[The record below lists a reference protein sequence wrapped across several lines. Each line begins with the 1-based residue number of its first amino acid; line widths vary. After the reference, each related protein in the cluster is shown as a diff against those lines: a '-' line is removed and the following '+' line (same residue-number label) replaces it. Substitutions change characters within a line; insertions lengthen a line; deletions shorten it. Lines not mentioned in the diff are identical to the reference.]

1 MRHKELLYRDSTW
14 AFALL
19 LPNIIVFL
27 TFSLIPLICSFFIS
41 FTEWD
46 LLTPMEWIGF
56 ANYKELLGDEIFL
69 KSLWNTVYFTIGSVP
84 LGIIISLFL
93 AVIVNQRIKG
103 IKIFRA
109 AFFLPVVASWIAVGL
124 VWMWL
129 FNKEFG
135 LINYFLH
142 LFGIQ
147 GPGWLSTLEWSMP
160 SIIIVAIW
168 KGLGFNML
176 LFLAGLQG
184 IPESYYEAADIDGA
198 KWFGKFLH
206 ITIPGLS
213 NTTLF
218 VVIISVINSFQAFD
232 LIYIMTFG
240 GPARSTSVLVFYL
253 YQNAFRYFRMG
264 YASAIAYVIF
274 FIMLIFSVVQF
285 WLQKK
290 RIMS

>member
-1 MRHKELLYRDSTW
+1 MRYKKILYRESAW
-14 AFALL
+14 AFVLL
-19 LPNIIVFL
+19 LPNLIVFL
-27 TFSLIPLICSFFIS
+27 AFALVPLIASFFIS

-46 LLTPMEWIGF
+46 LLTPMQWVGF
-56 ANYKELLGDEIFL
+56 ANYKELFNDETFL
-69 KSLWNTVYFTIGSVP
+69 KSLWNTLYFTLGSVP

-93 AVIVNQRIKG
+93 AVVVNQRIKG

-109 AFFLPVVASWIAVGL
+109 VFFLPVIASWIAVGL

-129 FNKEFG
+129 FDKEFG

-142 LFGIQ
+142 LVGIQ
-147 GPGWLSTLEWSMP
+147 GPGWLSTLEWAMP
-160 SIIIVAIW
+160 SIIIVVIW

-198 KWFGKFLH
+198 KWFGKFIH

-218 VVIISVINSFQAFD
+218 VIIISIINSFQAFD
-232 LIYIMTFG
+232 LIYMMTFG

-264 YASAIAYVIF
+264 YASAIAYVLF
-274 FIMLIFSVVQF
+274 FVMLIFSIVQF
-285 WLQKK
+285 RLQKK
-290 RIMS
+290 RLMS